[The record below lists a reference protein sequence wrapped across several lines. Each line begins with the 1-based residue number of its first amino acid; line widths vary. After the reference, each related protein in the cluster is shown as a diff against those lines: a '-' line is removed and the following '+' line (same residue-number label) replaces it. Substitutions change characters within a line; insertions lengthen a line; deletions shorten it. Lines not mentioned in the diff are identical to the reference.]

1 MMTRSKK
8 NIEVLA
14 TASDPSPRAAQP
26 HAGMLRTALLCATA
40 ALASSG
46 LYDIEVEDLQ
56 SGLPVA
62 MSFYQGK
69 VLLIVNVASE

>member
-1 MMTRSKK
+1 MMTVSSQ

-14 TASDPSPRAAQP
+14 TTASDAVGSGIATSR
-26 HAGMLRTALLCATA
+26 MLRTALLCATA

>member
-1 MMTRSKK
+1 MHRNLS
-8 NIEVLA
+8 
-14 TASDPSPRAAQP
+14 
-26 HAGMLRTALLCATA
+26 MLRTALLCATA

>member
-1 MMTRSKK
+1 
-8 NIEVLA
+8 
-14 TASDPSPRAAQP
+14 
-26 HAGMLRTALLCATA
+26 MLRTALLCAAA